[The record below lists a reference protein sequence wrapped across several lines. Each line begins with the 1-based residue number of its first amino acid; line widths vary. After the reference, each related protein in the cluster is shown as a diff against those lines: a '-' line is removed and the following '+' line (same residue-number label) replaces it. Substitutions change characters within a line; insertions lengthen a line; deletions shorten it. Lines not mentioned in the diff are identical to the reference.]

1 MKQEK
6 HRLRT
11 INFDK
16 TKCGVEV
23 LLRVG
28 AGNEIMEAY
37 TDPGVYNTDYFEVLF
52 FRKAKGY
59 IELNQRKIKLSDNT
73 IIFISPFQKRQWKL
87 DPDHL
92 DFTFLIFQEDFL
104 NDFFADKLFTYRL
117 LYFYQ
122 LDYPLH
128 MNVSTEYVQKACGT
142 LTEIHT
148 ELRDAK
154 PDSEHLIRS
163 LLYYLLLKLNRDYAQ
178 HNNLPLDKPENNH
191 AYQFKRLLELHIKEK
206 QRTCE
211 YSELLGIS
219 RITLNKAVQAQF
231 NVTATHLLKQRLLF
245 EIKNHL
251 IHSDIT
257 VAEIAHE
264 LHFSEPNHLMRFFKT
279 QTGQTTSEFLAGY
292 QNGSKAQSIG
302 S

>member
-1 MKQEK
+1 M
-6 HRLRT
+6 RT
-11 INFDK
+11 IKFDK
-16 TKCGVEV
+16 TQCGVEV

-28 AGNEIMEAY
+28 SGNEIKGAY
-37 TDPGVYNTDYFEVLF
+37 TNTEVYNTDYFEILI

-59 IELNQRKIKLSDNT
+59 VVLNQRKISLSDNT
-73 IIFISPFQKRQWKL
+73 IVFISPFQKRQWKL
-87 DPDHL
+87 DPNHL

-128 MNVSTEYVQKACGT
+128 MKVTAEYIQKACST

-148 ELRDAK
+148 ELREAN

-163 LLYYLLLKLNRDYAQ
+163 LLYYLLLKLNRDYARQ
-178 HNNLPLDKPENNH
+178 NNLPLDKPENNY
-191 AYQFKRLLELHIKEK
+191 AYQFKKLLELHIKEK
-206 QRTCE
+206 QRISE
-211 YSELLGIS
+211 YADLMGIS
-219 RITLNKAVQAQF
+219 RITLNKAVQAQY

-245 EIKNHL
+245 EIKNYL
-251 IHSDIT
+251 IHSDLT
-257 VAEIAHE
+257 VADIAHE

-279 QTGQTTSEFLAGY
+279 QTSQTTTAFLADY
-292 QNGSKAQSIG
+292 QNGSKANSFG
-302 S
+302 SEAQ

>member
-1 MKQEK
+1 M
-6 HRLRT
+6 RT
-11 INFDK
+11 IKFDK

-28 AGNEIMEAY
+28 SGEEIKEAY
-37 TDPGVYNTDYFEVLF
+37 TNTEAYNTDYFEILL

-59 IELNQRKIKLSDNT
+59 VVLNQQKINLSDNSVV
-73 IIFISPFQKRQWKL
+73 FVSPFQKRQWQL

-122 LDYPLH
+122 LDYPLR
-128 MNVSTEYVQKACGT
+128 MDVSVEYIQKSCCT

-148 ELRDAK
+148 ELKEAN

-163 LLYYLLLKLNRDYAQ
+163 LLYYLLLKFNRDYAHQ
-178 HNNLPLDKPENNH
+178 NNLPLTKPENNY
-191 AYQFKRLLELHIKEK
+191 AYQFKKLLELHIKEK
-206 QRTCE
+206 QRIGE
-211 YSELLGIS
+211 YVELLGIS

-245 EIKNHL
+245 EIKNYL
-251 IHSDIT
+251 IHSDLT
-257 VAEIAHE
+257 VADIAHE
-264 LHFSEPNHLMRFFKT
+264 LNFSEPNHLMRFFKT
-279 QTGQTTSEFLAGY
+279 QTGQTTTAFLADY
-292 QNGSKAQSIG
+292 QNGSKAESFG

>member
-1 MKQEK
+1 M
-6 HRLRT
+6 RT
-11 INFDK
+11 IKFDK

-28 AGNEIMEAY
+28 SGEEIKHAY
-37 TDPGVYNTDYFEVLF
+37 TNTEAYNTDYFEILI
-52 FRKAKGY
+52 FRKAKGHVG
-59 IELNQRKIKLSDNT
+59 LNQQNINLSDNS
-73 IIFISPFQKRQWKL
+73 IVFISPFQKRQWKL

-122 LDYPLH
+122 LDYPLS
-128 MNVSTEYVQKACGT
+128 MNVSAEYIHKACST

-148 ELRDAK
+148 ELKEAN

-163 LLYYLLLKLNRDYAQ
+163 LLYYLLLKFNRDYAQ
-178 HNNLPLDKPENNH
+178 HNHLPLDKPENNY
-191 AYQFKRLLELHIKEK
+191 AYQFKKLLELHIKEK
-206 QRTCE
+206 QRISE
-211 YSELLGIS
+211 YTSLLGIS

-245 EIKNHL
+245 EIKNYL
-251 IHSDIT
+251 IHSDLT
-257 VAEIAHE
+257 VADIAHE
-264 LHFSEPNHLMRFFKT
+264 LNFSEPNHLMRFFKT
-279 QTGQTTSEFLAGY
+279 QTGQTTSAFLLYY
-292 QNGSKAQSIG
+292 QNGSKSESIG